1 MTAAIAT
8 AAGSAPAPSPVRR
21 PKWQWAIL
29 DGLAVTE
36 RNLIAY
42 TRIPEALFFSSVQPV
57 MFVLLFRYV
66 FGGAIKVPGIDYVNY
81 LMPGVFVQ
89 TVLFGAVST
98 SIGLAEDLQTGL
110 IERFRSL
117 PMARSAVLAGRT
129 TADLCRN
136 VFVVMLMTAVGYLV
150 GFRIHTNVAM
160 FLAGVALLLLFAYAV
175 SWGFSVIGLSAPD
188 SETAQ
193 VMAFPVLF
201 PLTFASTA
209 FVPLSSMPHWLQ
221 VFARNQPVSL
231 VVNASRALME
241 GGPTTHAVEAALIWC
256 VGLLVVLAPLAV
268 WKYRRRS

>member
-1 MTAAIAT
+1 MTAAVASVGT
-8 AAGSAPAPSPVRR
+8 GAPAPTVRR

-66 FGGAIKVPGIDYVNY
+66 FGGAIKVPGLDYVNY

-89 TVLFGAVST
+89 TVLFGSVST

-136 VFVVMLMTAVGYLV
+136 VFVVMLMTAVGYAV
-150 GFRIHTNVAM
+150 GFRIGTNVPL
-160 FLAGVALLLLFAYAV
+160 FLAGAALLLLFAYAV

-209 FVPLSSMPHWLQ
+209 FVPLSSMPSWLQ
-221 VFARNQPVSL
+221 VFARNQPVSI
-231 VVNASRALME
+231 VVNASRALMV
-241 GGPTTHAVEAALIWC
+241 GGPTTGPVRTALLWC
-256 VGLLVVLAPLAV
+256 VGLLCVFAPLSV
-268 WKYRRRS
+268 WKYRRRA